1 MKKSERIKNNNI
13 MKNLENM
20 EMNILEKLDLH
31 VTINGG
37 LSSKELI
44 KTIDFHKFTEE
55 SLEFLFKQ
63 IQSAPCTYRGI
74 GPFLKRDGGWHN
86 IRERKLDVIKKLTEE
101 NMKLKKENLELKELL
116 ECREEFIN
124 DHCA

>member
-1 MKKSERIKNNNI
+1 MKKSERITNDNI

-44 KTIDFHKFTEE
+44 KTIDIHKFTEE

-63 IQSAPCTYRGI
+63 IQSAPCTYSGI

-101 NMKLKKENLELKELL
+101 NMRLKKENLELKELL
-116 ECREEFIN
+116 EHREQFIE

>member
-1 MKKSERIKNNNI
+1 MKKSERITNNNI

-44 KTIDFHKFTEE
+44 KTIDFHKFTEG

-101 NMKLKKENLELKELL
+101 NMRLKKENLELKELL
-116 ECREEFIN
+116 EHREEFIK

>member
-1 MKKSERIKNNNI
+1 MKKSERITNNNI

-44 KTIDFHKFTEE
+44 MFSI
-55 SLEFLFKQ
+55 S
-63 IQSAPCTYRGI
+63 
-74 GPFLKRDGGWHN
+74 
-86 IRERKLDVIKKLTEE
+86 
-101 NMKLKKENLELKELL
+101 
-116 ECREEFIN
+116 
-124 DHCA
+124 